1 MLASP
6 VVAEATYQDL
16 LRAATDLIGRKELA
30 LSLKVP
36 VVLLDAWLAGHGTM
50 PDDTLR
56 VLLTLMDRVEKP

>member
-1 MLASP
+1 M
-6 VVAEATYQDL
+6 VAETTYQDL
-16 LRAATDLIGRKELA
+16 LRSATDLIGRKELA